1 MAGMLNNS
9 EKLDVSEL
17 ENGQTEHLTRK
28 DEIGRIDA
36 IATAQGTTLA
46 SFAHLDEKKILRKA
60 SAVITIALAPRRL
73 T

>member
-1 MAGMLNNS
+1 MAGMFTNS

-17 ENGQTEHLTRK
+17 EDGQPEHFMRK

-60 SAVITIALAPRRL
+60 SAFTTTVLAP
-73 T
+73 